1 MLIASVSF
9 SLLTLACAAPDEFR
23 ARTDD
28 NVTIAAEIL
37 RPSSVTRRP
46 TLVLLSGASPY
57 TRDYS
62 TATGTTTDGG
72 YRDLARRL
80 CAAGFSVVLF
90 DERGAGESTGDYW
103 ATATTSRLAED
114 VVTLLGAVPATADQT
129 ARQFILLGH
138 SEGGTIA
145 TIVATMS
152 PAVVGVVTLGAPA
165 TDLAAVMEFQL
176 ANAQRLDYVYG
187 PLLAEHQRRSAH
199 ELWYRTALTFD
210 PLASARQVCVPTLV
224 LHGTLDESVPVAHAA
239 MLGASICAGRA
250 GIATVHALAGHDHS
264 LVRRC
269 EGDVLSPETL
279 AILFTWLERHF
290 ERDIAPQQ
298 SAH

>member
-1 MLIASVSF
+1 MLIASVSL
-9 SLLTLACAAPDEFR
+9 SLLTLACAARVEFR

-28 NVTIAAEIL
+28 GVTIAAELL
-37 RPSSVTRRP
+37 RPSPATSRP
-46 TLVLLSGASPY
+46 TVVLLSGANPH

-72 YRDLARRL
+72 YRDLARRM

-103 ATATTSRLAED
+103 ATATTFRLAQD
-114 VVTLLGAVPATADQT
+114 VVTLLGAVPPSADHS
-129 ARQFILLGH
+129 ARPFILLGH

-145 TIVATMS
+145 TIAASIS

-165 TDLAAVMEFQL
+165 TDLATIMEFQL

-187 PLLAEHQRRSAH
+187 PLLAEHQRRSAT

-239 MLGASICAGRA
+239 RLGVSICAGRPGTA
-250 GIATVHALAGHDHS
+250 SVHALTGHDHS
-264 LVRRC
+264 LVGRGDR
-269 EGDVLSPETL
+269 DVLSPETL
-279 AILFTWLERHF
+279 AILFTWLEQHF
-290 ERDIAPQQ
+290 DRDSAPPQP
-298 SAH
+298 AH